1 MTHGEEA
8 VILLR
13 AAGVSFAVELTS
25 PVPQVL
31 HWGEDLGP
39 LDGAGLQTLRQT
51 ARPATLNN
59 SPDAPRVF
67 SVWPT
72 ERDGWSG
79 TPAQSGHA
87 GGTRTTPRPV
97 LERSEVVVAPEEEA
111 AAGGGAGGTIELQFS
126 DAVTAMRSRIRYTLD
141 PHGVLAVDLDVTR
154 DLAIGTPGSS
164 EPYALATLDA
174 LLPLPERAGEIADF
188 AGKWCR
194 ERSLQRTPV
203 RFGAHRRESRRGKP
217 GHDSPFLTLVGT
229 PGFGFRHGEVWGM
242 HVAWSGNQHTLV
254 EELPEGAGAFRSVL
268 GGGELLVPGE
278 VLIADG
284 ESYSAPTVLFTWSRD
299 GMDGVAERIH
309 RRLRARSAHP
319 STARPLVLNTWEA
332 VYFDHDL
339 DRLGRLAEL
348 AAQVGV
354 ERVVLDDGWFS
365 GRRDADAGLGDWNVD
380 RAVWP
385 QGLAPFVQRVRKHG
399 MQFGLW
405 FEPEMVNLDSDL
417 AREHPDWLLAPSE
430 GVGLSSRNQY
440 VLDIGKPEVSRYLLE
455 RIDALVGEYA
465 IDYIKWDHNR
475 DLSEAVSRGTGTDGA
490 GDRPGVRRQTLA
502 LYALLDELRL
512 RHPGLEIETCSGG
525 GGRIDLGILERTD
538 RVWASDCNDPVERLE
553 IERWTSLLLPPE
565 LIGSHL
571 GAAEAHTT
579 SRVTSAPFRLATALF
594 AHSGIEWDLTACS
607 EEELEQIAT
616 WSAMYREFR
625 SLVHGGRVVNAD
637 LADEATSLHGVVGAD
652 GRALYAWSRVATSAG
667 GQAGRIRLPGLDPM
681 ARYEVRL
688 REDLGRPS
696 RHEAHDPA
704 WVQQAARG
712 WVAVPGPVA
721 TVAGLPLPT
730 LNPQQTLLIEVRLAD
745 ARGAVAAVAADGGL
759 EA

>member
-39 LDGAGLQTLRQT
+39 LDGADLQALRTSAQ
-51 ARPATLNN
+51 PALLNN

-97 LERSEVVVAPEEEA
+97 LDRSEVVP
-111 AAGGGAGGTIELQFS
+111 AAGGDAGGSIVLHFV
-126 DAVTAMRSRIRYTLD
+126 DAVTAMRSRLRYTLD
-141 PHGVLAVDLDVTR
+141 TFGVLAVDLDVTR
-154 DLAIGTPGSS
+154 DLSVGTPGSAD
-164 EPYALATLDA
+164 PYALASLDA

-229 PGFGFRHGEVWGM
+229 PGFGFRHGEVWAM

-254 EELPEGAGAFRSVL
+254 EQLPEGAGPFRSVV
-268 GGGELLVPGE
+268 GGGELLMPGE
-278 VLIADG
+278 VLLADG
-284 ESYSAPTVLFTWSRD
+284 ESYAAPTVLFTWSGD
-299 GMDGVAERIH
+299 GMDGVSERLH
-309 RRLRARSAHP
+309 RRLRARPGHP

-339 DRLGRLAEL
+339 ERLGRLAEL
-348 AAQVGV
+348 AARVGV

-380 RAVWP
+380 AAIWP
-385 QGLAPFVQRVRKHG
+385 QGLAPFVERVRQHG

-430 GVGLSSRNQY
+430 GVGLPSRNQY
-440 VLDIGKPEVSRYLLE
+440 VLDIGKPEVADYLLE
-455 RIDALVGEYA
+455 RIDALVDEYA

-475 DLSEAVSRGTGTDGA
+475 DLSEAVSRGTGADG

-502 LYALLDELRL
+502 LYDLLDELRR

-571 GAAEAHTT
+571 GAAQAHTT
-579 SRVTSAPFRLATALF
+579 SRVTSAPFRLASALF
-594 AHSGIEWDLTACS
+594 AHSGIEWDLTDCS
-607 EEELEQIAT
+607 DEELEQIAT

-637 LADEATSLHGVVGAD
+637 LADEATTLHGVVGED

-667 GQAGRIRLPGLDPM
+667 GQAGRIRLPGLDPD

-688 REDLGRPS
+688 REELGRAS
-696 RHEAHDPA
+696 RHEARDPGWA
-704 WVQQAARG
+704 QEAARG
-712 WVAVPGPVA
+712 WVSVPGRVA

-745 ARGAVAAVAADGGL
+745 ARGAVDAPGPDGRL